1 MNIITIT
8 DLVGSF
14 PLYIYVSD
22 SNGNNKTYI
31 TTIYQFCYSLDIEIP
46 SIFNGESTLIITIQ
60 DIYGNELFPTTSK
73 ELDILKYKSQRIFDV
88 KYIENG

>member
-1 MNIITIT
+1 MNIITII

-31 TTIYQFCYSLDIEIP
+31 TTIYQFCYSLDIEVP

-60 DIYGNELFPTTSK
+60 DIYGNETFKIISC
-73 ELDILKYKSQRIFDV
+73 
-88 KYIENG
+88 

>member
-8 DLVGSF
+8 DLIGTF
-14 PLYIYVSD
+14 PLYIYISD

-31 TTIYQFCYSLDIEIP
+31 TTIYQFCYSLDIEVP

-60 DIYGNELFPTTSK
+60 DIYGNETFKIISC
-73 ELDILKYKSQRIFDV
+73 
-88 KYIENG
+88 

>member
-31 TTIYQFCYSLDIEIP
+31 TTIYQFCYSLDIEVP
-46 SIFNGESTLIITIQ
+46 SIFNSESTLIITIQ
-60 DIYGNELFPTTSK
+60 DIYGNETFKIISC
-73 ELDILKYKSQRIFDV
+73 
-88 KYIENG
+88 